1 MISKCPAAVLDS
13 GWGGGGLD
21 RGEIIWPGM
30 TSWMAGVAV
39 AVSSN
44 VYCCGVSRV
53 ESSAKPHA
61 ASVYAAWAV
70 LKLEKTSPIFSQMD
84 NLGKLFP
91 GNLHSIA
98 SVIVLRSGILDFDG
112 TTFGLGDAGF
122 RHVAI
127 VVISFNSLSATV
139 SMTVRML
146 AKRARFQTATRDSQY
161 AVT

>member
-1 MISKCPAAVLDS
+1 MNLMIFKRPTAVLDS

-21 RGEIIWPGM
+21 RGEIIWPGT

-39 AVSSN
+39 VVSSY

-53 ESSAKPHA
+53 ESSAKPRA
-61 ASVYAAWAV
+61 ASVYVVCAV

-84 NLGKLFP
+84 DSGKLFP
-91 GNLHSIA
+91 RYLHSIA
-98 SVIVLRSGILDFDG
+98 SVIVSRSGILDFGG

-122 RHVAI
+122 RRAAI

-139 SMTVRML
+139 SMTVQML
-146 AKRARFQTATRDSQY
+146 AK
-161 AVT
+161 

>member
-1 MISKCPAAVLDS
+1 MSHSSTGL
-13 GWGGGGLD
+13 WLGGGGSD
-21 RGEIIWPGM
+21 RGGSIWLGI

-53 ESSAKPHA
+53 ESLAKPRT
-61 ASVYAAWAV
+61 ASAYAAWAV
-70 LKLEKTSPIFSQMD
+70 LNLEKTSPIFSQID
-84 NLGKLFP
+84 DSGKLFP
-91 GNLHSIA
+91 GNLCNMA
-98 SVIVLRSGILDFDG
+98 SVIVSRSGILAFGG
-112 TTFGLGDAGF
+112 TTFGLGEAGF

-127 VVISFNSLSATV
+127 VVISFMSLSTTV

-146 AKRARFQTATRDSQY
+146 AKQARFQMGTRASRY